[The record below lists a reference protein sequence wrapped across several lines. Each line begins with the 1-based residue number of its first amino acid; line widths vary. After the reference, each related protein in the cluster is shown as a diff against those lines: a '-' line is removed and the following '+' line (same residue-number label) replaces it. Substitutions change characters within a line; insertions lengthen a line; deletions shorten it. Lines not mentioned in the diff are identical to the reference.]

1 MYFHHLVTVKD
12 TDTQVIFNDLIGK
25 LEQTD
30 KKGKLVETVW
40 KMSPHF
46 SLILSHKL
54 PSSIESNRSF
64 SYIES
69 NLSVSL
75 IESNLYFSNI

>member
-30 KKGKLVETVW
+30 KKGKLVETV
-40 KMSPHF
+40 
-46 SLILSHKL
+46 
-54 PSSIESNRSF
+54 
-64 SYIES
+64 
-69 NLSVSL
+69 
-75 IESNLYFSNI
+75 